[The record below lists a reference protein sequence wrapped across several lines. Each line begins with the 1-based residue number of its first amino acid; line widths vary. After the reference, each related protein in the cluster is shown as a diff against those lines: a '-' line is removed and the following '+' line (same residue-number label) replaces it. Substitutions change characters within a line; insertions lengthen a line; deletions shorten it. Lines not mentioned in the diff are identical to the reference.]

1 MEEVIVVKELRSEG
15 FKVARKGKLNSGTYP
30 GQTPAVPRPYP
41 GRTHLRSHPRP
52 GGPRAPGPWA
62 RRGGPPSPLAPG
74 PPGSSG
80 QGWDLRWV
88 AKSRGQ
94 RQGQS
99 PRPPT
104 HLLYA
109 WDRRG
114 GPPTGPRT
122 GGPWSSGPGARPEVP
137 PPSPLAP
144 GPRASSGQGWD
155 RTVRGG
161 GAVQE

>member
-1 MEEVIVVKELRSEG
+1 MECRSS
-15 FKVARKGKLNSGTYP
+15 KDKLSDLTYL
-30 GQTPAVPRPYP
+30 QTWYRP
-41 GRTHLRSHPRP
+41 GRV
-52 GGPRAPGPWA
+52 GQW
-62 RRGGPPSPLAPG
+62 
-74 PPGSSG
+74 SS
-80 QGWDLRWV
+80 
-88 AKSRGQ
+88 
-94 RQGQS
+94 
-99 PRPPT
+99 
-104 HLLYA
+104 
-109 WDRRG
+109 